1 MSWGAVSMTKL
12 SCAAA
17 SCADSVN
24 CLVCLLM
31 PGSGVL
37 QLALLIPCLVFL
49 ALRGTTGALAIYP
62 SKERFWVEDY
72 LYYSMDTL
80 PELLTAAILCWP
92 TLMARIGQSYPRATN
107 PEKVKKLAKGEL
119 SPADMTDDLTA
130 SSNDHNDPPDS
141 LHQQDQVAMDK
152 QV

>member
-1 MSWGAVSMTKL
+1 MSWGSVSIANAP
-12 SCAAA
+12 CAADT
-17 SCADSVN
+17 CADNVSS
-24 CLVCLLM
+24 LVCLLK
-31 PGSGVL
+31 PGSDAL
-37 QLALLIPCLVFL
+37 QLVLLIPCLILL
-49 ALRGTTGALAIYP
+49 ALRGITGALAIYP

-92 TLMARIGQSYPRATN
+92 TLMARIGQSYPRATD

-119 SPADMTDDLTA
+119 SPADLRTGQNE
-130 SSNDHNDPPDS
+130 SSNGHIDPADS
-141 LHQQDQVAMDK
+141 LNGQDQVASDK